1 MVDLT
6 NSSVERNETEIN
18 MLIGEINTT
27 TDNLRTEDRA
37 DLSLQN
43 ITSLIYITWEKMQ
56 PTPGSLIVSVIVIV
70 SSFTVIEMNV
80 RTDQS
85 YK

>member
-27 TDNLRTEDRA
+27 TNNLRTEDRA